1 MGVRAARRAFFFY
14 TTEPEGSYS
23 IHRVFIRFLEV
34 NRMDMGQAE
43 KPKAAAFLTDY
54 ILLRIYVAK
63 YVLAGYAETYAPLLD
78 LFRGFEKVE
87 KKFSLFME
95 RETAP
100 GHGAERKFLP
110 PDLRRRYDERGMR
123 KTIELFDSIS
133 RRYEEREDT
142 PERVMKCIVDE
153 CLSTI
158 AIRNE
163 ISLSA
168 PSFWFFTREMNGYIR
183 YLNRFYSGLIPPAI
197 HERIKAPMMEEET
210 RSDADEESGGFNY
223 ERAAYIIFAIAG
235 VICALIAAGSR

>member
-1 MGVRAARRAFFFY
+1 MGRKEYLESMGVRAARRAFFSY

-110 PDLRRRYDERGMR
+110 PDL
-123 KTIELFDSIS
+123 
-133 RRYEEREDT
+133 
-142 PERVMKCIVDE
+142 
-153 CLSTI
+153 
-158 AIRNE
+158 
-163 ISLSA
+163 
-168 PSFWFFTREMNGYIR
+168 
-183 YLNRFYSGLIPPAI
+183 
-197 HERIKAPMMEEET
+197 
-210 RSDADEESGGFNY
+210 
-223 ERAAYIIFAIAG
+223 
-235 VICALIAAGSR
+235 

>member
-1 MGVRAARRAFFFY
+1 MGVRAARRAFFSY

-34 NRMDMGQAE
+34 NRMDMDQAE

-100 GHGAERKFLP
+100 GHGAGNGARP
-110 PDLRRRYDERGMR
+110 WRGT
-123 KTIELFDSIS
+123 K
-133 RRYEEREDT
+133 
-142 PERVMKCIVDE
+142 V
-153 CLSTI
+153 
-158 AIRNE
+158 
-163 ISLSA
+163 SA
-168 PSFWFFTREMNGYIR
+168 
-183 YLNRFYSGLIPPAI
+183 
-197 HERIKAPMMEEET
+197 
-210 RSDADEESGGFNY
+210 
-223 ERAAYIIFAIAG
+223 
-235 VICALIAAGSR
+235 V

>member
-1 MGVRAARRAFFFY
+1 
-14 TTEPEGSYS
+14 
-23 IHRVFIRFLEV
+23 
-34 NRMDMGQAE
+34 MDMGQAE

-123 KTIELFDSIS
+123 KTIELLTVSHGGMKKGKT
-133 RRYEEREDT
+133 RR
-142 PERVMKCIVDE
+142 
-153 CLSTI
+153 
-158 AIRNE
+158 
-163 ISLSA
+163 
-168 PSFWFFTREMNGYIR
+168 NG
-183 YLNRFYSGLIPPAI
+183 L
-197 HERIKAPMMEEET
+197 
-210 RSDADEESGGFNY
+210 
-223 ERAAYIIFAIAG
+223 
-235 VICALIAAGSR
+235 

>member
-1 MGVRAARRAFFFY
+1 MGVRAARRAFFSY

-110 PDLRRRYDERGMR
+110 PDLRRRYDERGIHHFCHCR
-123 KTIELFDSIS
+123 CDLRPYRGRLKIVLRLFLKYGI
-133 RRYEEREDT
+133 
-142 PERVMKCIVDE
+142 
-153 CLSTI
+153 LGA
-158 AIRNE
+158 AIRG
-163 ISLSA
+163 A
-168 PSFWFFTREMNGYIR
+168 
-183 YLNRFYSGLIPPAI
+183 
-197 HERIKAPMMEEET
+197 
-210 RSDADEESGGFNY
+210 
-223 ERAAYIIFAIAG
+223 
-235 VICALIAAGSR
+235 

>member
-1 MGVRAARRAFFFY
+1 MGRKEYLESMGVRAARRAFFSY

-78 LFRGFEKVE
+78 LFCGFEKVE

-100 GHGAERKFLP
+100 SHGAERKFLP

-197 HERIKAPMMEEET
+197 HERIKAPMMEEEM
-210 RSDADEESGGFNY
+210 RSDADEELS
-223 ERAAYIIFAIAG
+223 
-235 VICALIAAGSR
+235 LIHISEPTRP

>member
-1 MGVRAARRAFFFY
+1 MERKEYLESMGVRAARRAFFSY

-34 NRMDMGQAE
+34 NRMDMDQAE

-100 GHGAERKFLP
+100 GHGAERKF
-110 PDLRRRYDERGMR
+110 RRLICGDAMMSAACGRLLNFLTVSHGGMKKG
-123 KTIELFDSIS
+123 KT
-133 RRYEEREDT
+133 RR
-142 PERVMKCIVDE
+142 
-153 CLSTI
+153 
-158 AIRNE
+158 
-163 ISLSA
+163 
-168 PSFWFFTREMNGYIR
+168 NG
-183 YLNRFYSGLIPPAI
+183 L
-197 HERIKAPMMEEET
+197 
-210 RSDADEESGGFNY
+210 
-223 ERAAYIIFAIAG
+223 
-235 VICALIAAGSR
+235 